1 MFLEPCAPS
10 SISSVS
16 LGIDGISVN
25 WTEID
30 DECKN
35 GVITG
40 HVFYIYQ
47 LHDNGTMTYLRTDY
61 QMNPTKSS
69 YIIKHVSHGI
79 NYTFVVAGI
88 NGAGVGENSS
98 WEVRSLGRI
107 RKYKLF

>member
-1 MFLEPCAPS
+1 M
-10 SISSVS
+10 
-16 LGIDGISVN
+16 GIDGIFVN

-47 LHDNGTMTYLRTDY
+47 LHENGTMAYLRTDY
-61 QMNPTKSS
+61 QMNRTKSS
-69 YIIKHVSHGI
+69 YIMKSVSHGI

-88 NGAGVGENSS
+88 NGAGIGENSS

-107 RKYKLF
+107 RKYHLL